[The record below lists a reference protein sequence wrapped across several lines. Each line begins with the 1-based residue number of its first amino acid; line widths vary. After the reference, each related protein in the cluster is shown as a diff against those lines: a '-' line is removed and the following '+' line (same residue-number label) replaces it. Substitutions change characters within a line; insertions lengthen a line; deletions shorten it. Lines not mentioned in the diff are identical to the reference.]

1 VNRSNIP
8 ETHPDRWVDLTRGY
22 VTEAILAL
30 TQRGFQ
36 VDRSWLDP
44 RDPRDATILY
54 TPSVNAPSS
63 ESTEL
68 RALVWDE
75 ETGWRDGRFDGGR
88 PGVRTA
94 LDDVSYLGGGP
105 LIEAG
110 ELAHRVLEGHRG
122 DLVTYR
128 SYRDVRDGFDDTLR
142 NGAGSWR

>member
-1 VNRSNIP
+1 MNRSYIP

-30 TQRGFQ
+30 TQRGLQ
-36 VDRSWLDP
+36 VERSWLDP

-54 TPSVNAPSS
+54 TPSVNASS
-63 ESTEL
+63 TAEP

-94 LDDVSYLGGGP
+94 LADVSYIGGGP

-110 ELAHRVLEGHRG
+110 ELAHRVLAGHREERG
-122 DLVTYR
+122 TYR
-128 SYRDVRDGFDDTLR
+128 SHRDVRDGFDDTLR
-142 NGAGSWR
+142 NGAGF